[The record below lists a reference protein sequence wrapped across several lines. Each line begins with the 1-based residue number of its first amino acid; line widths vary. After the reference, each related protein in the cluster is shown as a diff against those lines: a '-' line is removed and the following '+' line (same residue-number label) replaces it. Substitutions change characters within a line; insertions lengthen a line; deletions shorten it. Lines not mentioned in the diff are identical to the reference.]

1 MSLGTFAFIAGV
13 GTTRFLNHYYDKRTL
28 LIAVNLLGVVLALPF
43 FFIPPDQYWL
53 LVTFNCIALFIGG
66 PAPALVFAMYAD
78 CADYGEHKTGR
89 RTTGL
94 IYSAG
99 GFAAKFGLAI
109 GAGLS
114 GFILAGVGFVT
125 NAEQSETAMLGI
137 RLMYVVYPAILLVL
151 GTVALFFYRLT
162 DNQVMEIEV
171 ELAERRHT
179 IDYQTRPG
187 N

>member
-1 MSLGTFAFIAGV
+1 
-13 GTTRFLNHYYDKRTL
+13 
-28 LIAVNLLGVVLALPF
+28 
-43 FFIPPDQYWL
+43 
-53 LVTFNCIALFIGG
+53 
-66 PAPALVFAMYAD
+66 MYAD
-78 CADYGEHKTGR
+78 CADYGEHQSGR

-114 GFILAGVGFVT
+114 GFLLAGVGFVA
-125 NAEQSETAMLGI
+125 NAQQSETAMLGI
-137 RLMYVVYPAILLVL
+137 RLMYTIYPAVLLLL

-162 DNQVMEIEV
+162 DKRVMEIEI

-179 IDYQTRPG
+179 HEQPQLA
-187 N
+187 